1 MYEKVYNQ
9 YRDAW
14 QAHYINEDGSIDCW
28 LQSAYTLGLAYGLYP
43 EELEEKGAACLNNA
57 VAANDYHL
65 NTGYVA
71 TQFLLPVLCRYGYVD
86 TAYRILQQDTYP
98 SWNDMLSYGQTT
110 ITEGWNT
117 CYDTGDGTYA
127 VNGSMN
133 HFGLGTV
140 GQWLYSDVLGIQ
152 RDVDN
157 PGYKHFYI
165 KPQVGGGLTHVSGS
179 YESVYGTIESGWHVD
194 GNELVFRF
202 VIPAN
207 TTATV
212 TLPDPQYQNM
222 LLAAGEHEYR
232 IALNL

>member
-1 MYEKVYNQ
+1 
-9 YRDAW
+9 
-14 QAHYINEDGSIDCW
+14 
-28 LQSAYTLGLAYGLYP
+28 
-43 EELEEKGAACLNNA
+43 
-57 VAANDYHL
+57 
-65 NTGYVA
+65 
-71 TQFLLPVLCRYGYVD
+71 
-86 TAYRILQQDTYP
+86 
-98 SWNDMLSYGQTT
+98 MLSYGQTT

-194 GNELVFRF
+194 GNEHCPESMKGCNKTW
-202 VIPAN
+202 I
-207 TTATV
+207 TTDKKEYSILWFPV
-212 TLPDPQYQNM
+212 LMKRKLWRPQRQSF
-222 LLAAGEHEYR
+222 
-232 IALNL
+232 